1 MADNL
6 SPEQR
11 SHCMSRVR
19 VRDTDIEKL
28 VRSELH
34 RKGLRF
40 RKHCK
45 HLPGKP
51 DIVFPRCKVAIFI
64 DGDFWHGYRFPR
76 WAAEMA
82 PFWKT
87 KIAGNRDRDQR
98 NFRKLR
104 EMDWKVL
111 RLWQH
116 EVEQDLQKCVN
127 RILAVLLEGD
137 PNTANR

>member
-6 SPEQR
+6 SSEQR
-11 SHCMSRVR
+11 TKCMSRVR

-28 VRSELH
+28 VRGELH

-51 DIVFPRCKVAIFI
+51 DIVFPGCKVAVFI
-64 DGDFWHGYRFPR
+64 DGDFWHGYRFPV
-76 WAAEMA
+76 WAANMA

-87 KIAGNRDRDQR
+87 KISCNRERDQR

-104 EMDWKVL
+104 AMGWKVL

-116 EVEQDLQKCVN
+116 EVEQDLQKCVTRVIRSLQVEWN
-127 RILAVLLEGD
+127 
-137 PNTANR
+137 N

>member
-11 SHCMSRVR
+11 SHCMSRVKT
-19 VRDTDIEKL
+19 RDTDIERL

-51 DIVFPRCKVAIFI
+51 DIVFTTSKVAVFI
-64 DGDFWHGYRFPR
+64 DGDFWHGYRFPL
-76 WAAEMA
+76 WADDMA
-82 PFWKT
+82 PFWRE
-87 KIAGNRDRDQR
+87 KISCNRERDRR

-104 EMDWKVL
+104 AMGWRVL

-116 EVEQDLQKCVN
+116 EVERDLQNCVE
-127 RILAVLLEGD
+127 RIFKALHAS
-137 PNTANR
+137 